1 MAVDLRGAPWINSN
15 LLTAMTFHI
24 RDDPRKSAQ
33 INLWLTQS
41 ASDRPA
47 GLIKTGRASFTRKSR
62 VRSLTRLSIWQGFST
77 LLKSTVASTDL
88 SQFPPQNP
96 GRVALPPRAIS
107 CLQQNFT
114 AFSHMIVAR
123 RLRKMRKK

>member
-1 MAVDLRGAPWINSN
+1 MAVDLRGVPWIDSN
-15 LLTAMTFHI
+15 LLVAMTFHI
-24 RDDPRKSAQ
+24 RDDPRQ

-47 GLIKTGRASFTRKSR
+47 GLIKTGRASFTRKSQ
-62 VRSLTRLSIWQGFST
+62 VRSLTRLSIWPGFST
-77 LLKSTVASTDL
+77 LLKSTVASTGL

-96 GRVALPPRAIS
+96 GRVALPPRVIS